1 MAKVVKK
8 PSLRSSKSQRSLKSS
23 KNSISLKK
31 TKSPEDHFDWKLFDC
46 AIQDQSGKTY
56 FSMEG
61 VEAPSHWSQT
71 SVEIAASKYFRRQGL
86 KKNPEKGIEGEHS
99 IRHIV
104 TRVTNHIRK
113 FGLEQKYFKTS
124 NESLDFE
131 NELKLILYSQKA
143 SFNSPVW
150 FNCGLFESYG
160 VRSEG
165 RRYLWDFKKKSIV
178 ERDEVYER
186 PQVSACFIQSIHDDL
201 DSIFDLV
208 RNESTVFKYGSGSGT
223 NFSEL
228 RSRYET
234 LKGGGASSGVIAF
247 LEVFDRAAGSIKSG
261 GTTRRAA
268 KMVIL
273 NIDHPEVED
282 FIDWKVKEERK
293 AQILIRGG
301 LGAHFES
308 EAYRT
313 VSGQNSNN
321 SVRIT
326 DEFMSALNEGLD
338 WSLRTKTGTPVKVIK
353 AQELWNKIAQ
363 AAWET
368 ADPGLQFHN
377 TINSWHTCPKTAEIK
392 ASNPCSEYMF
402 LDDSAC
408 NLASLNLLQ
417 FLDAQGK
424 FLQEEFLKTV
434 RTVFLAQEILVDLA
448 SYPTSLIAKNSHD
461 YRPLGMGF
469 AGFGAFL
476 IRKGIPYD
484 SALARAWGSAITS
497 LMTAMAYQVSGE
509 VAQGKGP
516 FEGWA
521 KNKIPMNQVLKRH
534 SSSSQVIEW
543 SLLPADEISAD
554 FVARMWEQA
563 LSYGAKKGYRN
574 SQATAIAPT
583 GTIGLVMDSETTGIE
598 PEYAL
603 IRTKNLSGGG
613 RLRLVSP
620 SLEVSLQR
628 LGYSTDEI
636 KKVRS
641 EVDNTGTVQGS
652 KWVKTDHQAIFKTAL
667 EIAPIDHLRMMAAVQ
682 PFVSGAISKTINMP
696 QSASVSDIREIYSQA
711 WRQGLKS
718 IAIYRDRSK
727 GSQPLEAI
735 SSTSAQA
742 LVSPQ
747 MKCTECGSSTE
758 LSGGCF
764 RCINC
769 GTVVGCG

>member
-1 MAKVVKK
+1 MAKGP
-8 PSLRSSKSQRSLKSS
+8 PSRSKSKTPSRSKSTSQSISRSSIESSL
-23 KNSISLKK
+23 
-31 TKSPEDHFDWKLFDC
+31 EWKLVDC
-46 AIQDQSGKTY
+46 AIQDFSGKTY
-56 FSMEG
+56 FSLKG
-61 VEAPSHWSQT
+61 VEAPKSWSQMA
-71 SVEIAASKYFRRQGL
+71 VEIAASKYFRRQGL
-86 KKNPEKGIEGEHS
+86 KKNPVKGTEGETS

-104 TRVTNHIRK
+104 SRVTNHIRK
-113 FGLEQKYFKTS
+113 FGLAQKYFK
-124 NESLDFE
+124 NPKEAGKFE
-131 NELKLILYSQKA
+131 EQLKHILYSQRA

-160 VRSEG
+160 VSSEG
-165 RRYLWDFKKKSIV
+165 RRYLWDFKKKKIV
-178 ERDEVYER
+178 TKDEVFER

-273 NIDHPEVED
+273 NINHPEVED
-282 FIDWKVKEERK
+282 FIDWKVREERK

-301 LGAHFES
+301 LGSHFES

-326 DEFMSALNEGLD
+326 DQFMQ
-338 WSLRTKTGTPVKVIK
+338 SLEENSPWPLKSKSGATIKTVP
-353 AQELWNKIAQ
+353 AQDLWTKIAK
-363 AAWET
+363 AAWES
-368 ADPGLQFHN
+368 ADPGVQFHD
-377 TINSWHTCPKTAEIK
+377 TINSWHTCPATAEIK

-417 FLDAQGK
+417 FLTQDGK
-424 FLQEEFLKTV
+424 FNFQDFVGTIRAIFK
-434 RTVFLAQEILVDLA
+434 AQEILVDLA
-448 SYPTSLIAKNSHD
+448 SYPTELIAKNSHD
-461 YRPLGMGF
+461 YRPLGLGF

-476 IRKGIPYD
+476 MRKGIPYE
-484 SALARAWGSAITS
+484 SALARAWGSALTS
-497 LMTAMAYQVSGE
+497 LLTATAYEVSGE
-509 VAQGKGP
+509 IAQAKGA
-516 FEGWA
+516 FAGWS
-521 KNKIPMNQVLKRH
+521 KNKKPMNQVLSKH
-534 SSSSQVIEW
+534 ASSSQVIDW
-543 SLLPADEISAD
+543 SLLPQDEIDGEEVRLAWD
-554 FVARMWEQA
+554 RA
-563 LSYGAKKGYRN
+563 LGFGRKKGYRN

-603 IRTKNLSGGG
+603 VRTKNLSGGG
-613 RLRLVSP
+613 QLRLVSP
-620 SLEVSLQR
+620 SMDISLQS
-628 LGYSTDEI
+628 LGYSDDEI
-636 KKVRS
+636 KKIRA
-641 EVDNTGTVQGS
+641 EVDATGTVQGS
-652 KWVKTDHQAIFKTAL
+652 KWIKSEHKAIFKTAL
-667 EIAPIDHLRMMAAVQ
+667 EIAPMDHLKMMAAVQ

-696 QSASVSDIREIYSQA
+696 QTASVNEVKEIYLQA

-727 GSQPLEAI
+727 AAQPLE
-735 SSTSAQA
+735 TKPAQP
-742 LVSPQ
+742 LETQLPQ

>member
-1 MAKVVKK
+1 MAKGIKGIE
-8 PSLRSSKSQRSLKSS
+8 SQYS
-23 KNSISLKK
+23 
-31 TKSPEDHFDWKLFDC
+31 WKQVDC

-56 FSMEG
+56 FSMNG

-71 SVEIAASKYFRRQGL
+71 AIEIAASKYFRRQGL
-86 KKNPEKGIEGEHS
+86 KKNPIRGTEGETS

-104 TRVTNHIRK
+104 SRVTNHIRK
-113 FGLEQKYFKTS
+113 FGLTQKYFKTPKEAS
-124 NESLDFE
+124 AFE
-131 NELKLILYSQKA
+131 AHLKNLLYSQKA

-160 VRSEG
+160 VQSEG
-165 RRYLWDFKKKSIV
+165 RRFLWDFRKKKIV
-178 ERDEVYER
+178 EKNEVFER

-234 LKGGGASSGVIAF
+234 LKGGGVSSGVIAF

-273 NIDHPEVED
+273 NINHPEIED
-282 FIDWKVKEERK
+282 FIDWKVREERK
-293 AQILIRGG
+293 AQILIKGG
-301 LGAHFES
+301 LGSHFES

-326 DEFMSALNEGLD
+326 DRFMQALTSNSD
-338 WSLRTKTGTPVKVIK
+338 WILESKSGIPIKTLK

-368 ADPGLQFHN
+368 ADPGVQFHD
-377 TINSWHTCPKTAEIK
+377 TINAWHTCPKTAEIK

-408 NLASLNLLQ
+408 NLASLNLLNFIDENGRFQ
-417 FLDAQGK
+417 KKDFVDA
-424 FLQEEFLKTV
+424 V

-448 SYPTSLIAKNSHD
+448 SYPTEIIARNSHA
-461 YRPLGMGF
+461 YRPLGLGF

-476 IRKGIPYD
+476 MRKGIPYD
-484 SALARAWGSAITS
+484 SALARAWGSALTS
-497 LMTAMAYQVSGE
+497 LMTATAYQVSGE
-509 VAQGKGP
+509 VAKSKGA
-516 FEGWA
+516 FEGWS
-521 KNKIPMNQVLKRH
+521 KNKVPMNQVLKKH
-534 SSSSQVIEW
+534 ASSSQVIDW
-543 SLLPADEISAD
+543 SLLPGDEISAEE
-554 FVARMWEQA
+554 VGKAWTGA
-563 LSYGAKKGYRN
+563 LSFGSKKGYRN

-603 IRTKNLSGGG
+603 VRTKNLSGGG

-620 SLEVSLQR
+620 SLEVSLRR
-628 LGYSTDEI
+628 LGYTEDEI
-636 KKVRS
+636 KKVKA
-641 EVDNTGTVQGS
+641 EVDATGTVQGS
-652 KWVKTDHQAIFKTAL
+652 KWVKTDHQAVFKTAL
-667 EIAPIDHLRMMAAVQ
+667 EIAPMDHLKMMAAVQ

-696 QSASVSDIREIYSQA
+696 QSASVSDVREIYLQA

-727 GSQPLEAI
+727 GAQPLEAL
-735 SSTSAQA
+735 SSQSKES
-742 LVSPQ
+742 LSPPQ